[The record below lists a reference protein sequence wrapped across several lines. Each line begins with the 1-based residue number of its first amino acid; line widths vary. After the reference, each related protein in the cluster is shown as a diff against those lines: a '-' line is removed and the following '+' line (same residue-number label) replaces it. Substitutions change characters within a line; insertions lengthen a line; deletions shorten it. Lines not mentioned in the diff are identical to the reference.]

1 MENSSYNKCYLL
13 SYLSSTFLQLI
24 LEGVSI
30 ITLMGKRHLEN
41 PQRPWVVWM
50 LDIGKQIIGRGFSH
64 LLCQGIN
71 MFIFKNSNNQHIWYF
86 IYLFVDNTLGSIIVY
101 IGHYLLCQLSIYYFG
116 KESSCSQI
124 GYYGDSH
131 KHTIWLR
138 QMVPYL
144 VSLLMKQGIILLLLS
159 KINPVLPEIE
169 NQIFLIEYPSKQF
182 VFTVVMVICP
192 WILRTFQLVTFDTIF
207 KNTSSSRN
215 NCQKNIF
222 REKESIPFFG
232 ERESKQI
239 RTLEDLNTNSHF
251 SNDEEHSDSETKITI

>member
-1 MENSSYNKCYLL
+1 MENSSYNKCHLL
-13 SYLSSTFLQLI
+13 SYLFSTFLQLI

-41 PQRPWVVWM
+41 PQRPWLVWM
-50 LDIGKQIIGRGFSH
+50 FDIGKQIIGRGFSH
-64 LLCQGIN
+64 LLCQGI
-71 MFIFKNSNNQHIWYF
+71 FIFKNNNNQHIWYF

-131 KHTIWLR
+131 KHTIWLK

-144 VSLLMKQGIILLLLS
+144 VSLIMKQGIILLLLS
-159 KINPVLPEIE
+159 KLNPLLPEIE
-169 NQIFLIEYPSKQF
+169 NQVFLIEYPSKQF
-182 VFTVVMVICP
+182 VFTVVMFICP

-207 KNTSSSRN
+207 KNTSSS
-215 NCQKNIF
+215 QKNIF
-222 REKESIPFFG
+222 REEENIPLSV
-232 ERESKQI
+232 ERESKQM
-239 RTLEDLNTNSHF
+239 RTLEDLNTNSYF
-251 SNDEEHSDSETKITI
+251 SNDEEHSDSETRITI

>member
-1 MENSSYNKCYLL
+1 
-13 SYLSSTFLQLI
+13 
-24 LEGVSI
+24 
-30 ITLMGKRHLEN
+30 MGKRHLEN
-41 PQRPWVVWM
+41 PQRPWLVWM
-50 LDIGKQIIGRGFSH
+50 FDIGKQIIGRGFSH
-64 LLCQGIN
+64 LLCQGI
-71 MFIFKNSNNQHIWYF
+71 FIFKNNNNQHIWYF

-124 GYYGDSH
+124 GNYGDSH

-144 VSLLMKQGIILLLLS
+144 VSLLMKQGVILLLLS
-159 KINPVLPEIE
+159 EINPLLPEIE

-207 KNTSSSRN
+207 KKKKHQNLCPSYFS
-215 NCQKNIF
+215 F
-222 REKESIPFFG
+222 
-232 ERESKQI
+232 
-239 RTLEDLNTNSHF
+239 LE
-251 SNDEEHSDSETKITI
+251 E